1 MKIKPDS
8 EKCVLSVRS
17 AIASFTDIGEVRPVC
32 TPTERRRRVRRM
44 GIEIKI
50 YPNHVNEFQLQKAGP
65 DQAHNVPAADHAY
78 LITKS
83 SVHSYAIRI

>member
-1 MKIKPDS
+1 MKIKPDI
-8 EKCVLSVRS
+8 EKRVLSVRS

-50 YPNHVNEFQLQKAGP
+50 YPNHVNEVQLQKAGP
-65 DQAHNVPAADHAY
+65 EAHNVPAADHAY